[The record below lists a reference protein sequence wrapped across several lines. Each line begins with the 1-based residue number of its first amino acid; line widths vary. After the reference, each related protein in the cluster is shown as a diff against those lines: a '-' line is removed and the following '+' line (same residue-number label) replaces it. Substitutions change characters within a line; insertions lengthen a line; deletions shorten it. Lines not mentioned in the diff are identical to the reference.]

1 MRSLISLLALTIS
14 AILLSVPLAAQLQIG
29 HTTITF
35 NDPDRDGGFGS
46 GGGPGRQIQTEIYY
60 PAETAGDDV
69 AVSEGTYPVVVFG
82 HGFVMSWDSYENI
95 WEALVPN
102 GYIVAFPRTEGN
114 FSPDHQD
121 FGLDLAVLVDRMQ
134 EEGVL
139 ETSLFYNRVLNASA
153 IMGHSMGGGATFIG
167 AAQANVQA
175 VIGLASAE
183 TDPSAI
189 AAAANVSA
197 PMLMLAASSDDVTPP
212 DEHQIPIYNATASM
226 CKYLVTI
233 TGGGHCNFA
242 NSNTNCEFGELFSS
256 GNISISREEH
266 HETMNDYIVPW
277 LNYWLKGEEPALQS
291 FVDLILN
298 DERTTYQENCLV
310 LGVDDKES
318 VSTAVYPNPASNV
331 VFFNDESAGAARNIV
346 VYSMEGKIILEPSAD
361 QYRSGINIASIPRG
375 MYTVLIELESGETR
389 QYRFVKE

>member
-1 MRSLISLLALTIS
+1 MRSFFILPLLTITT
-14 AILLSVPLAAQLQIG
+14 ILLSIPLAAQLQIG

-60 PAETAGDDV
+60 PADVAGDDV
-69 AVSEGTYPVVVFG
+69 AVSDGSYPVVVFG
-82 HGFVMSWDSYENI
+82 HGFVMSWDSYGNI

-121 FGLDLAVLVDRMQ
+121 FGLDLALVVDRMQ
-134 EEGVL
+134 EEGAN
-139 ETSLFYNRVLNASA
+139 ETSLFFNRVQNASA

-167 AAQANVQA
+167 AAQTNVQA

-183 TDPSAI
+183 TNPSAI
-189 AAAANVSA
+189 AAAENVSA

-212 DEHQIPIYNATASM
+212 EEHQIPIYNATSSA
-226 CKYLVTI
+226 CKYVVNI

-256 GNISISREEH
+256 GNITISREEH
-266 HETMNDYIVPW
+266 HETMNDYILPW
-277 LNYWLKGEEPALQS
+277 LNYWLKGEEPALQN
-291 FVDLILN
+291 FVDLIWN
-298 DERTTYQENCLV
+298 DDRTTYEENCLV
-310 LGVDDKES
+310 LGLEDNASDNA
-318 VSTAVYPNPASNV
+318 AVYPNPAGDY
-331 VFFNDESAGAARNIV
+331 VFFDADSQKSVRSIV
-346 VYSMEGKIILEPSAD
+346 IYNLEGKIVLTPSAD
-361 QYRSGINIASIPRG
+361 QFRNGINVADLPRG
-375 MYTVLIELESGETR
+375 MYTVVVEHEGGEAR